1 MDISKMTTTEI
12 EERLE
17 KLWNKADKLSNNSI
31 EYNKIV
37 DEVLYIR
44 NYCRENHISLRQ
56 SIALRF

>member
-17 KLWNKADKLSNNSI
+17 ELWNRADNISSDSD
-31 EYNKIV
+31 EYNGIV

-44 NYCRENHISLRQ
+44 KYCRENHISLRQ
-56 SIALRF
+56 SIAARF